1 MAEIKKINSL
11 EEYDEFVS
19 TPNSLNVIKIGAVW
33 CGPCRMLERTIREL
47 TPNEVEGVLLAE
59 VDADEEWFED
69 KAVEMS
75 IRGIPVLI
83 AYKGGEEKERLVGAI
98 QKPGLLDFFGRNK

>member
-33 CGPCRMLERTIREL
+33 CGPCRTLERNIKEL

-83 AYKGGEEKERLVGAI
+83 AYKDGEEKERLVGAI